1 MKHLINILF
10 LVLASG
16 TVLVF
21 FNESPHF
28 NLLLISIGVVFFL
41 VLSSGVIWLRA
52 NYFLHAVH
60 KVKAP
65 YVLLSFDD
73 GPNPATTPKIL
84 QTLHEHGIK
93 ALFFVIGE
101 KAEKHPELLL
111 QMKAQG
117 HLIGNHTHTHPPLFA
132 LYSFRK
138 VQDELNKGNHAIE
151 QITGEKSTW
160 FRPPIGYTNPIIA
173 RAVKKMG
180 LSVVGWNKRSFD
192 SVIKNPERLKMRT
205 LRLTEPGSIILL
217 HDNLEQTE
225 KMLKAYI
232 LEAKKNGTIFA
243 DEASINSLL
252 K

>member
-10 LVLASG
+10 LVLVSG
-16 TVLVF
+16 TVLLF

-28 NLLLISIGVVFFL
+28 KLLLFFIGAAFFL
-41 VLSSGVIWLRA
+41 VLSIGVIWLRA
-52 NYFLHAVH
+52 NYFLRAVH
-60 KVKAP
+60 KVKTP

-73 GPNPATTPKIL
+73 GPNPTTTPKIL

-117 HLIGNHTHTHPPLFA
+117 HLIGNHTYTHPPLFA
-132 LYSFRK
+132 LFSFRR
-138 VQDELNKGNHAIE
+138 VWEELHNGNRSIE
-151 QITGEKSTW
+151 QVTGEKPTW

-192 SVIKNPERLKMRT
+192 SVIRNPETLKMRI
-205 LRLTEPGSIILL
+205 LKLTEPGSIILL

-225 KMLKAYI
+225 IMLNAYI
-232 LEAKKNGTIFA
+232 LEAKENGTIFA